1 MVCRWASDFAGK
13 EVYERIKRGHRA
25 GVTAVGGDR
34 MRKVGNWQVAKLILI
49 AGLAASMIHAAQA
62 ADLPTK
68 APSPDTVSSCFASAA
83 NYFETS
89 PVECP
94 LTWNGITLY
103 GAIDTGAG
111 YQAHGVP
118 FNAYYP
124 NGVEEL
130 ISKNS
135 NGWRYSLLPNG
146 LGQSHVGVKGDEP
159 IANDWSL
166 IFNLQTGFDPYSL
179 QLANGPKSL
188 VQNNLNS
195 LDVQSANGDSSRA
208 GQIFNTIAYGGVSN
222 PVFGTLTAG
231 RQDSLNRVAM
241 SVYDAMLGA
250 PAFSLVGTS
259 NTAAGTGDTED
270 ARFNTS
276 VQYSNHIGP
285 FRFAALYQFGGYS
298 QGNGSNGAIEGQI
311 GGDLGGFS
319 FDAVASKVRDAV
331 SLSNYAQ
338 FPLPA
343 GVSVDN
349 LKATLSNNTS
359 GVIMLRYKYRI
370 VTFYGGFEQ
379 IQFQNPSDT
388 YPQGF
393 TTLGGYTVL
402 PGAVNSTQY
411 DIAKILRV
419 SWLGVRVAVRDDLDV
434 AAAVY
439 HYWQNNFNT
448 DTCTN
453 GGLSSSKCAGT
464 LDAASV
470 MVDYRITKRLDG
482 YAGVMWSQVT
492 GGQASGYLN
501 SLNIAPTVGLR
512 FQF

>member
-1 MVCRWASDFAGK
+1 MRECG
-13 EVYERIKRGHRA
+13 KRGF
-25 GVTAVGGDR
+25 
-34 MRKVGNWQVAKLILI
+34 
-49 AGLAASMIHAAQA
+49 AGLALIVALSGSMLRAEA
-62 ADLPTK
+62 ADLPVK
-68 APSPDTVSSCFASAA
+68 APPPTSTPSCFDSAT
-83 NYFETS
+83 NYFEAS
-89 PVECP
+89 PTECP

-103 GAIDTGAG
+103 GAIDTGAA
-111 YQAHGVP
+111 YHSHGVP

-135 NGWRYSLLPNG
+135 NGWRYTLLPNG
-146 LGQSHVGVKGDEP
+146 LGQSHIGVKGIEP
-159 IANDWSL
+159 IGNDWSF

-188 VQNNLNS
+188 VQNNTIP
-195 LDVQSANGDSSRA
+195 LDAQSANGDSSRA
-208 GQIFNTIAYGGVSN
+208 GQIFNTVAYGGVSN
-222 PVFGTLTAG
+222 PVFGILTVG
-231 RQDSLNRVAM
+231 RQDSLILDGLGH
-241 SVYDAMLGA
+241 YDAMAAA
-250 PAFSLVGTS
+250 PAFSVIGAS
-259 NTAAGTGDTED
+259 NTAGGAGDTED
-270 ARFNTS
+270 ARFNSS

-298 QGNGSNGAIEGQI
+298 QGNGSNGAIEGQF
-311 GGDLGGFS
+311 GGDFGGFS

-331 SLSNYAQ
+331 SLSNFGE

-349 LKATLSNNTS
+349 LKATLSNNIS

-379 IQFQNPSDT
+379 IRFENPSDT

-402 PGAVNSTQY
+402 PGDVNSTEY
-411 DIAKILRV
+411 NIAKILRV

-434 AAAVY
+434 AGAVY

-453 GGLSSSKCAGT
+453 GGTSSSKCAGT
-464 LDAASV
+464 LDAAAV
-470 MVDYRITKRLDG
+470 MVDSRVTKRLDA

-492 GGQASGYLN
+492 GGLASGYLH
-501 SLNIAPTVGLR
+501 SQNIGPTVGLR

>member
-1 MVCRWASDFAGK
+1 
-13 EVYERIKRGHRA
+13 
-25 GVTAVGGDR
+25 
-34 MRKVGNWQVAKLILI
+34 MRKLTTSLAFVAALSGSMLQARAADVPVK
-49 AGLAASMIHAAQA
+49 APPPAQAPSCFSSAAS
-62 ADLPTK
+62 
-68 APSPDTVSSCFASAA
+68 
-83 NYFETS
+83 YFEAS

-103 GAIDTGAG
+103 GDIDTGAA
-111 YQAHGVP
+111 YHSHGVP
-118 FNAYYP
+118 FNAHYP

-135 NGWRYSLLPNG
+135 NGWRYTLLPNG
-146 LGQSHVGVKGDEP
+146 LGQSHIGVKGIEP
-159 IANDWSL
+159 IGNDWSF

-188 VQNNLNS
+188 VQNNTNP

-231 RQDSLNRVAM
+231 RQDSLILDGLGA
-241 SVYDAMLGA
+241 YDAMAAA
-250 PAFSLVGTS
+250 PAFSVIGAS
-259 NTAAGTGDTED
+259 NTAGGAGDTED
-270 ARFNTS
+270 ARFATS
-276 VQYSNHIGP
+276 VQYANHIGP
-285 FRFAALYQFGGYS
+285 FRFAVLYQFGGYS

-311 GGDLGGFS
+311 GADFGGFS
-319 FDAVASKVRDAV
+319 FDVIANKVRDAV
-331 SLSNYAQ
+331 SLSNYGE

-359 GVIMLRYKYRI
+359 GVIMLRYKYRN
-370 VTFYGGFEQ
+370 VTFFGGFEQ
-379 IQFQNPSDT
+379 IRFQNPSDT
-388 YPQGF
+388 FPQGF

-402 PGAVNSTQY
+402 PGAVTSTDF

-419 SWLGVRVAVRDDLDV
+419 SWLGVRIAVRDDVDV
-434 AAAVY
+434 AGAVY
-439 HYWQNNFNT
+439 HYWQNNYNP

-464 LDAASV
+464 LDAASI
-470 MVDYRITKRLDG
+470 MVDYRVTKRLDA

-492 GGQASGYLN
+492 GGLASGYLN
-501 SLNIAPTVGLR
+501 SQNIGPTVGLR

>member
-1 MVCRWASDFAGK
+1 
-13 EVYERIKRGHRA
+13 
-25 GVTAVGGDR
+25 
-34 MRKVGNWQVAKLILI
+34 MRKVGKAQI
-49 AGLAASMIHAAQA
+49 ATLLLTGGLVGSMVCAARG

-68 APSPDTVSSCFASAA
+68 APALASVPSCFASASS
-83 NYFETS
+83 YFQAS
-89 PVECP
+89 PEECP

-111 YQAHGVP
+111 YQTHGVP
-118 FNAYYP
+118 FNGVYP

-135 NGWRYSLLPNG
+135 NGPRYTLLPNG
-146 LGQSHVGVKGDEP
+146 LGQSHIGIKGIEP
-159 IANDWSL
+159 ISDNWSF
-166 IFNLQTGFDPYSL
+166 IFNFQTGFDPYSL

-188 VQNNLNS
+188 VQNNTNP

-208 GQIFNTIAYGGVSN
+208 GQLFNTVAYGGVSN
-222 PVFGTLTAG
+222 PVWGTLTVG
-231 RQDSLNRVAM
+231 RQNSLVVDGLAR
-241 SVYDAMLGA
+241 YDAMATA
-250 PAFSLVGTS
+250 PAFSVIGTS
-259 NTAAGTGDTED
+259 NTAGGSGDTED
-270 ARFNTS
+270 ARYATS
-276 VQYSNHIGP
+276 VQYGTHIGA

-298 QGNGSNGAIEGQI
+298 QGNGSNGAIEAQV
-311 GGDLGGFS
+311 GGDFGGFS
-319 FDAVASKVRDAV
+319 FDAVATKVRDAV
-331 SLSNYAQ
+331 SLSNYGE

-359 GVIMLRYKYRI
+359 AAIMLRYKYRT
-370 VTFYGGFEQ
+370 VTFYGGFEV

-402 PGAVNSTQY
+402 PGAVTTTEY

-419 SWLGVRVAVRDDLDV
+419 AWLGAKVAVRDDLDV
-434 AAAVY
+434 ATAVY
-439 HYWQNNFNT
+439 HYNQNNYNT
-448 DTCTN
+448 STCTN

-464 LDAASV
+464 LDAASA
-470 MVDYRITKRLDG
+470 MIDYRITKRFDF
-482 YAGVMWSQVT
+482 YAGVMWSRVA
-492 GGQASGYLN
+492 GGLASGYLN
-501 SLNIAPTVGLR
+501 FQNIGPTVGLR

>member
-1 MVCRWASDFAGK
+1 MNRIAGF
-13 EVYERIKRGHRA
+13 
-25 GVTAVGGDR
+25 TAADGDR
-34 MRKVGNWQVAKLILI
+34 MREVRKLRFAKLVLS
-49 AGLAASMIHAAQA
+49 AGLTGSMIHAAQA
-62 ADLPTK
+62 ADIPTK
-68 APSPDTVSSCFASAA
+68 APPPTPAPSCFASAA
-83 NYFETS
+83 SYFEAS

-103 GAIDTGAG
+103 GAIDTGAA
-111 YQAHGVP
+111 YHTHGVP

-135 NGWRYSLLPNG
+135 NGSRHTLLPNG
-146 LGQSHVGVKGDEP
+146 LGQSHIGIKGEEP
-159 IANDWSL
+159 IAGNWSF

-208 GQIFNTIAYGGVSN
+208 GQIFNTVAYAGVTN
-222 PVFGTLTAG
+222 PVFGTLTVG
-231 RQDSLNRVAM
+231 RQNSLILDNLGR
-241 SVYDAMLGA
+241 YDAMATA
-250 PAFSLVGTS
+250 PAFSVIGAS
-259 NTAAGTGDTED
+259 STAGGSGDTED

-276 VQYSNHIGP
+276 VQYARSIGA
-285 FRFAALYQFGGYS
+285 FRLAALYQFGGYS
-298 QGNGSNGAIEGQI
+298 QGNGSNGAVEAQI
-311 GGDLGGFS
+311 GGDFGGFS
-319 FDAVASKVRDAV
+319 FDAIASKVRDAV
-331 SLSNYAQ
+331 SLSNYAVS
-338 FPLPA
+338 PLPA

-349 LKATLSNNTS
+349 LKATLSNNSS
-359 GVIMLRYKYRI
+359 GVIMLRYRYRT
-370 VTFYGGFEQ
+370 VTFYGGFEV

-402 PGAVNSTQY
+402 PGAVNTTEY
-411 DIAKILRV
+411 DIDKILRIA
-419 SWLGVRVAVRDDLDV
+419 WIGAKVAVRDDLDV

-439 HYWQNNFNT
+439 HYNQNNYNT
-448 DTCTN
+448 ATCTN

-464 LDAASV
+464 LDAASA
-470 MVDYRITKRLDG
+470 MVDYRITRRFDV
-482 YAGVMWSQVT
+482 YAGVMWSKVA
-492 GGQASGYLN
+492 GGLASGYLN
-501 SLNIAPTVGLR
+501 FQNIGPTAGLR

>member
-1 MVCRWASDFAGK
+1 
-13 EVYERIKRGHRA
+13 
-25 GVTAVGGDR
+25 
-34 MRKVGNWQVAKLILI
+34 MRKIGNLQFAKLSLI
-49 AGLAASMIHAAQA
+49 VGLTASTVYAAQA
-62 ADLPTK
+62 ADMLTK
-68 APSPDTVSSCFASAA
+68 APPSDLVSSCFASAA
-83 NYFETS
+83 SYFEAS
-89 PVECP
+89 PIECP

-111 YQAHGVP
+111 YQSHGVP

-124 NGVEEL
+124 NGIEEL

-135 NGWRYSLLPNG
+135 NGWRYTQLPNG
-146 LGQSHVGVKGDEP
+146 LGQSHIGVKGIEP
-159 IANDWSL
+159 IGADWSF

-188 VQNNLNS
+188 VQNNLNA
-195 LDVQSANGDSSRA
+195 LEFQSANGDSSRA
-208 GQIFNTIAYGGVSN
+208 GQIFNTVAYAGVSN
-222 PVFGTLTAG
+222 SVFGALTVG
-231 RQDSLNRVAM
+231 RQDSLILDGLGR
-241 SVYDAMLGA
+241 YDAMAAA
-250 PAFSLVGTS
+250 PAFSVIGTS
-259 NTAAGTGDTED
+259 NTASGAGDTEA

-276 VQYSNHIGP
+276 VQYSNRIGP

-298 QGNGSNGAIEGQI
+298 QGNGSNGAIEGQF
-311 GGDLGGFS
+311 GGDFGGFS
-319 FDAVASKVRDAV
+319 FDAVASKVRDVV
-331 SLSNYAQ
+331 SLSNYGQ

-359 GVIMLRYKYRI
+359 GVIMLRYKYRM

-379 IQFQNPSDT
+379 IRFENPSDS

-402 PGAVNSTQY
+402 PGAVNSTDF

-419 SWLGVRVAVRDDLDV
+419 SWLGVKVAVRDDLDV
-434 AAAVY
+434 AAAIY
-439 HYWQNNFNT
+439 HYNQNNYNT

-470 MVDYRITKRLDG
+470 MVDYRITKRFDA

-492 GGQASGYLN
+492 GGQASGFLN
-501 SLNIAPTVGLR
+501 SQNIGPTLGLR

>member
-1 MVCRWASDFAGK
+1 MGRVGK
-13 EVYERIKRGHRA
+13 PWFVEA
-25 GVTAVGGDR
+25 A
-34 MRKVGNWQVAKLILI
+34 LI
-49 AGLAASMIHAAQA
+49 AALWGSIVAAQA
-62 ADLPTK
+62 ADLPADLPTK
-68 APSPDTVSSCFASAA
+68 APAATFTPSCFSSAA
-83 NYFETS
+83 SYFEAS
-89 PVECP
+89 PGECP

-103 GAIDTGAG
+103 GDIDTGAG
-111 YQAHGVP
+111 YQTHGVP

-135 NGWRYSLLPNG
+135 NGWRYTLLPNG
-146 LGQSHVGVKGDEP
+146 LGQSHIGVKGDER
-159 IANDWSL
+159 IGGDWSF
-166 IFNLQTGFDPYSL
+166 IFNVQSGFDPYSL

-188 VQNNLNS
+188 VQNNLNP

-208 GQIFNTIAYGGVSN
+208 GQIFNTVAYGGVSN

-231 RQDSLNRVAM
+231 RQDSLILDGLGH
-241 SVYDAMLGA
+241 YDAMAAA
-250 PAFSLVGTS
+250 PAFSVIGAS
-259 NTAAGTGDTED
+259 NTAGGSGDTED
-270 ARFNTS
+270 ARYATS
-276 VQYSNHIGP
+276 VQYARTIGA
-285 FRFAALYQFGGYS
+285 FRLAALYQFGGYS

-311 GGDLGGFS
+311 GGDFGGFS
-319 FDAVASKVRDAV
+319 FDFVASKVKDAV
-331 SLSNYAQ
+331 SLSNYAVS
-338 FPLPA
+338 PLPA

-359 GVIMLRYKYRI
+359 AVIMASYRYRT
-370 VTFYGGFEQ
+370 VTFYGGFEV

-402 PGAVNSTQY
+402 PGAVNST
-411 DIAKILRV
+411 DFDVAKILRV
-419 SWLGVRVAVRDDLDV
+419 SWLGVRVAVRSDLDV
-434 AAAVY
+434 AGAIY
-439 HYWQNNFNT
+439 HYWQNNYNT

-470 MVDYRITKRLDG
+470 MVDYRITRRLDA

-492 GGQASGYLN
+492 GGLASGYLN
-501 SLNIAPTVGLR
+501 SQNIGPTVGLR